1 MKKQYLVLTMIFL
14 ASTFLFQNCS
24 PSGVQFEQTRELA
37 SVTEPEVISSE
48 VVVDNEAEAEE
59 AAPEIKTKT
68 FTAAS
73 KEKVVDMVWVID
85 NSASMK
91 GQADIIRKNFEKFA
105 HLVENQVD
113 LRVALISKK
122 DSFNLKT
129 HVSLPETM
137 KNGQQVDF
145 LVHSYNALLV
155 AAVASCP
162 ETAADAFCKKVLANS
177 KYDKVY
183 SSLNGF
189 FRPQSQKVFVFV
201 TDDDSSAAK
210 NTTVQYEAANLSG
223 YTGTIKTLVVDE
235 DYITAAT
242 FQGRMVRA
250 FGKNGSYKVF
260 GFVAGADS
268 KCKARVSTV
277 YNSLISSGGGVGF
290 NVCDEDWTA
299 SFSQL
304 SEKVVD
310 YASTEYSLQ
319 SENVKK
325 VLSVKLNGKA
335 LIPGV
340 DYTVADGKVALNP
353 TLVKSL
359 GNYIIDVT
367 YTE

>member
-1 MKKQYLVLTMIFL
+1 MKKQYVVLTLIFA

-24 PSGVQFEQTRELA
+24 PAGVQFEQTRELA
-37 SVTEPEVISSE
+37 SVTEPEVTSSGADTS
-48 VVVDNEAEAEE
+48 VEAEE
-59 AAPEIKTKT
+59 SAPEIKTKT

-85 NSASMK
+85 NSASMTS
-91 GQADIIRKNFEKFA
+91 GADIIRKNFEKFA

-122 DSFNLKT
+122 DVFALKT
-129 HVSLPETM
+129 HVSLPESM

-145 LVHSYNALLV
+145 MVHSYNPLLV
-155 AAVASCP
+155 AAAATCP
-162 ETAADAFCKKVLANS
+162 EAAGDSFCKKVLSNAR
-177 KYDKVY
+177 YEKVY
-183 SSLNGF
+183 SSLSHF

-201 TDDDSSAAK
+201 TDDDSAANS
-210 NTTVQYEAANLSG
+210 NTTVQFDADNLNG
-223 YTGTIKTLVVDE
+223 YVGIIKGLVVNE
-235 DYITAAT
+235 DYITAQT
-242 FQGRMVRA
+242 FKDRMVRA

-260 GFVAGADS
+260 GFVAAADS
-268 KCKARVSTV
+268 KCRARESSV
-277 YNSLISSGGGVGF
+277 YSSLISSSGGLAF
-290 NVCDEDWTA
+290 NVCDKDW
-299 SFSQL
+299 SKNFSQL

-325 VLSVKLNGKA
+325 VLSVKLNGKV
-335 LIPGV
+335 LVPGT
-340 DYTVADGKVALNP
+340 DYTVADGKIALNP

-359 GNYIIDVT
+359 GNYVIDVS

>member
-1 MKKQYLVLTMIFL
+1 MKKQYVVLTMIFL

-37 SVTEPEVISSE
+37 SVTEPVVISSE
-48 VVVDNEAEAEE
+48 VDTEAEAEE

-73 KEKVVDMVWVID
+73 KEKAVDMVWVID
-85 NSASMK
+85 NSASMTA
-91 GQADIIRKNFEKFA
+91 GADIIRKNFEKFA

-113 LRVALISKK
+113 LRVALISKQ
-122 DSFNLKT
+122 DAFSLKT
-129 HVSLPETM
+129 HVSLPESM

-145 LVHSYNALLV
+145 MVHSYNPLLV
-155 AAVASCP
+155 AAAATCP
-162 ETAADAFCKKVLANS
+162 ETATDAFCKKILSNVR
-177 KYDKVY
+177 YGKVY
-183 SSLNGF
+183 SSLNDF
-189 FRPQSQKVFVFV
+189 FRPQAQKVFVFV
-201 TDDDSSAAK
+201 TDDDSAANN
-210 NTTVQYEAANLSG
+210 NTTVQYDAANSNG
-223 YTGTIKTLVVDE
+223 YVATIKSLTIDE

-242 FQGRMVRA
+242 FKDRMVRA

-260 GFVAGADS
+260 GFIAAADS
-268 KCKARVSTV
+268 KCRARESTV
-277 YNSLISSGGGVGF
+277 YSSLISSSGGVAF
-290 NVCDEDWTA
+290 NVCDKDW
-299 SFSQL
+299 SKNFSQL

-319 SENVKK
+319 SEKVKK
-325 VLSVKLNGKA
+325 VLSVTLNGQI
-335 LIPGV
+335 LIPGT
-340 DYTVADGKVALNP
+340 DYTVVDGKISLSP

>member
-1 MKKQYLVLTMIFL
+1 MKKQYLVLTMIFV

-37 SVTEPEVISSE
+37 SVTEPEVTSSE
-48 VVVDNEAEAEE
+48 TDTQAEAEE
-59 AAPEIKTKT
+59 TAPEIKTKT

-85 NSASMK
+85 NSASMT
-91 GQADIIRKNFEKFA
+91 GGADIIRKNFEKFA

-122 DSFNLKT
+122 DAFALKT
-129 HVSLPETM
+129 HVSLPESM

-155 AAVASCP
+155 AAASTCP
-162 ETAADAFCKKVLANS
+162 EAAVDTFCKKVVANTR
-177 KYDKVY
+177 YEKVY
-183 SSLNGF
+183 SSLNEF

-201 TDDDSSAAK
+201 TDDDSASATGTA
-210 NTTVQYEAANLSG
+210 VQFDAATASG
-223 YTGTIKTLVVDE
+223 YVGMIKNLLVNE

-242 FQGRMVRA
+242 FKDRMVRA
-250 FGKNGSYKVF
+250 FGKSGSYKVF
-260 GFVAGADS
+260 GFVAAEDS
-268 KCKARVSTV
+268 KCKARVSSV
-277 YNSLISSGGGVGF
+277 YNSLISFSGGVGF
-290 NVCDEDWTA
+290 NVCDSDWTA

-304 SEKVVD
+304 SEKVID

-325 VLSVKLNGKA
+325 VLSVKLNGKV
-335 LIPGV
+335 LTPGT
-340 DYTVADGKVALNP
+340 DYTVADGKIALNP

-359 GNYIIDVT
+359 GNYIIDVS